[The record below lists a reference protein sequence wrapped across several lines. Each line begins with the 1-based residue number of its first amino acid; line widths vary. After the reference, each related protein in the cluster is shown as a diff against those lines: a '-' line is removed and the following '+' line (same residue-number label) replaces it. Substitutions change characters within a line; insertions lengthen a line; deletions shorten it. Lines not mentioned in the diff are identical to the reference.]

1 MRVEDEDALRA
12 DRPPVGHVVLR
23 EAPRLLGVAHL
34 GGRPAAAPL
43 LAHEAELDAAR
54 PQQLRD
60 GPRLR
65 RAVERRLAVAEEDRL
80 AADRQVEL
88 GGPVGDALLRDA
100 VEHGLVLQ
108 LVRGQVPALPARLVD
123 AAVDRQRAHG
133 LDQVDRAGAE
143 AVEVAGED
151 GVRAAQLAGAALGAV
166 DVVLGDVLD
175 AEQAPVHRHDV
186 GVEGGRAVR
195 LVVGHLHHRAD
206 LAAELVT
213 RAEAVVRRV
222 PPLVEQP
229 AGPVGRT
236 VVVKGHA
243 RSPIGSLAAGAA
255 SLPTARGR
263 CQRAGTTAPRAGT
276 LYDRRPWIAARRPR
290 RGRSRS

>member
-1 MRVEDEDALRA
+1 MRFAPDRA
-12 DRPPVGHVVLR
+12 PVGDVVLR

-43 LAHEAELDAAR
+43 LAHQAELDAAGA
-54 PQQLRD
+54 QQLRD

-65 RAVERRLAVAEEDRL
+65 RAVEGRLAVAEQDRL
-80 AADRQVEL
+80 AAHRQVEL
-88 GGPVGDALLRDA
+88 RGPVGDPLLRDA
-100 VEHGLVLQ
+100 VQHGLVLQ

-123 AAVDRQRAHG
+123 AAVHRQRAHG
-133 LDQVDRAGAE
+133 LDEVDGAGAE

-151 GVRAAQLAGAALGAV
+151 ACSGSAARRRRTACSGRSPRRRPRCQEAL
-166 DVVLGDVLD
+166 
-175 AEQAPVHRHDV
+175 VHRHDV
-186 GVEGGRAVR
+186 GVERGRAVR
-195 LVVGHLHHRAD
+195 LVVGHLQHRAD
-206 LAAELVT
+206 LPAELVT

-255 SLPTARGR
+255 SLPIGSGPCQTARD
-263 CQRAGTTAPRAGT
+263 T
-276 LYDRRPWIAARRPR
+276 DAARRD
-290 RGRSRS
+290 GLRSAALDRSP